1 MVMGGKIVGGIAG
14 AYDFSRNGFI
24 SIFVIPSTMQ
34 EMKISTVVPM
44 VSHVDYTEHE
54 VDGLVTEHGFADL
67 RFMNPRDRAR
77 EIIAHCAHPRYRE
90 PLQAYLKKAESTKS
104 YRPILLDEAFQFHR
118 NFETKGTMLG

>member
-1 MVMGGKIVGGIAG
+1 MG
-14 AYDFSRNGFI
+14 N
-24 SIFVIPSTMQ
+24 SILF
-34 EMKISTVVPM
+34 KIS
-44 VSHVDYTEHE
+44 DYIEP
-54 VDGLVTEHGFADL
+54 DL
-67 RFMNPRDRAR
+67 KWEKEECAKVGVELTAYQLKYASPS